1 MRTYHWVAIVAAGV
15 LVTASAAAV
24 FGSQK
29 STDSDRDVRL
39 MAAKN
44 NSSLIR
50 ESQVR
55 QPAAASSSPQRVETI
70 KYDSWVVVC
79 AEAGGSSKKTCSAKL
94 QAVNQEQG
102 QVLVDWEIG
111 MNREGHYVTAF
122 RVPPVFGFK
131 KDNKVIAGPLL
142 IQNGVELKFG
152 NGPARRINYVWCGP
166 KQCFAEALI
175 DEAFIKEALANTK
188 ATITV
193 HTAGGGA
200 IPIEIPIKGI
210 DKAISS
216 TRK

>member
-1 MRTYHWVAIVAAGV
+1 MRTYHWVAIVAAGA

-24 FGSQK
+24 FGSQESADPAK
-29 STDSDRDVRL
+29 DVRVS
-39 MAAKN
+39 ATKN

-50 ESQVR
+50 ESQAR
-55 QPAAASSSPQRVETI
+55 PPAAAPSGPQRVETI

-79 AEAGGSSKKTCSAKL
+79 ADGGTSKKSCTAKL

-102 QVLVDWEIG
+102 QILLDWEIG
-111 MNREGHYVTAF
+111 MNKEGHYVTAF
-122 RVPPVFGFK
+122 HVPPVFSYK
-131 KDNKVIAGPLL
+131 KDNQVITGPLM

-152 NGPARRINYVWCGP
+152 NSPARRINYVWCGP

-175 DEAFIKEALANTK
+175 DEAFIKEALANSK
-188 ATITV
+188 ATVTV
-193 HTAGGGA
+193 HTAGGGP
-200 IPIEIPIKGI
+200 IPIELPIKGI